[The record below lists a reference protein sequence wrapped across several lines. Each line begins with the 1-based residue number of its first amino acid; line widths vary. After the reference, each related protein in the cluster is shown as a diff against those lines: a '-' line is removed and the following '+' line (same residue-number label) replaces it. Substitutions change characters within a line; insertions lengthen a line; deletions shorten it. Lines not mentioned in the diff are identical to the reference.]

1 MRKWEKLSGWE
12 LDIASVGCANL
23 AIGAAALIS
32 SITGFGYAL
41 LAIPVLVIFL
51 APQVVV
57 PMVLMS
63 WMPLSLLLAREA
75 YGDIAWSKVGQWLS
89 GAVPVVLFGL
99 IQGWDY
105 RVLRGCLIAY
115 FTVLHALTIAVLGNF
130 GMVNGLTLGMAVGVL
145 PGMFIG
151 YLIGI
156 RLKERID
163 GEHLRTLT
171 LVVVSLAGL
180 AAIIR
185 H

>member
-1 MRKWEKLSGWE
+1 MQ
-12 LDIASVGCANL
+12 
-23 AIGAAALIS
+23 
-32 SITGFGYAL
+32 T
-41 LAIPVLVIFL
+41 
-51 APQVVV
+51 
-57 PMVLMS
+57 
-63 WMPLSLLLAREA
+63 
-75 YGDIAWSKVGQWLS
+75 
-89 GAVPVVLFGL
+89 
-99 IQGWDY
+99 WDY